1 MLSSLIG
8 TGSKIL
14 VELKVPQTVSSLW
27 EKARAINE
35 IKNFE
40 KFVLTLD
47 FLYSIGLIELEEGII
62 RRTEK

>member
-1 MLSSLIG
+1 MFNSLIG

-27 EKARAINE
+27 EKARVINE
-35 IKNFE
+35 IRNFE

-62 RRTEK
+62 RKTEK